1 MSKLTNEQLN
11 RYERTIL
18 LDEIGEKG
26 QSILLNSKVAIVGV
40 GGLASSSII
49 YLASTG
55 IGELTLIDDD
65 VVSLNNLPRQVLF
78 DYQDIGKSKVEAAK
92 EKIKRLNPDV
102 KVNVYKE
109 RLNVSNASKLL
120 KGHDIVL
127 DCTDNFD
134 TKFLINDI
142 CLKLNIPFVTAG
154 ISDYQGQ
161 VCTTI
166 PNKSKDFKS
175 LFSILPKADKGE
187 VIGVFPLSV
196 GVIGDIASA
205 EVVKYIVNIGEL
217 LTNKL
222 LVVNLL
228 TNHYQIIKFPK

>member
-18 LDEIGEKG
+18 LNEIGEKG

-49 YLASTG
+49 YLTSTG

-92 EKIKRLNPDV
+92 DKIKRLNPDV

-175 LFSILPKADKGE
+175 LFSILPQADKGE

-205 EVVKYIVNIGEL
+205 EVVKCLLNIGEL

-228 TNHYQIIKFPK
+228 TNHYQIIKFPE